1 LTTTYEEA
9 RREQYAKNDEELTRY
24 EVEVR
29 EIHVST
35 MEVFA
40 EGEDD
45 AIRRVL
51 DGEGEELGLE
61 YAETIEEVTVSKIG

>member
-1 LTTTYEEA
+1 M
-9 RREQYAKNDEELTRY
+9 QRY

-40 EGEDD
+40 DDESD
-45 AIRRVL
+45 AIARVL
-51 DGEGEELGLE
+51 NGEGEEIALE
-61 YAETIEEVTVSKIG
+61 YAETLEEVTVSKLP